1 MDTVRDLLAAHSAA
15 EYPASLAGGEEVG
28 GVSLV
33 MLDADIAGIAAA
45 FVGADGVLRA
55 DQWWTL
61 HECADDV
68 RAVERQLEGDA
79 WVYFARLYAI
89 AQAML
94 RHEPV
99 APAG

>member
-15 EYPASLAGGEEVG
+15 DYPATLAGGEEVG

-33 MLDADIAGIAAA
+33 MLDADIAGLAAA
-45 FVGADGVLRA
+45 FVGADGTLRT

-61 HECADDV
+61 HECAADARTV
-68 RAVERQLEGDA
+68 VPQLEGEA
-79 WVYFARLYAI
+79 WVYFARLYAL

-94 RHEPV
+94 RSEPV